1 MRQHEGLGG
10 ALGSACASAAIA
22 TNGPRRSEGRMIRKG
37 KQGPMRQETIW
48 ALKQRVREM
57 LLERKM
63 WSERAMADAPIR
75 ALIERLRP
83 VSSDIPLIRMGGAHD
98 GGYLVP
104 DDLDGIAAC
113 ISPGVSDECSFDT
126 DAATRGMDVYM
137 ADASVDGPPTDN
149 PHFHFS
155 RLFFDTYNSD
165 TTVTLDDY
173 CAPIAPG
180 SDLLLEMDIEGAEY
194 RVLQSTSDA
203 LMQRFRVMVIEFHA
217 LNSLFTPFGFD
228 QIASV
233 FDKLLRTH
241 TVVHIHPNNAGPA
254 FAKGDIGIP
263 PYLEFTF
270 HRRDRATFEKRPL
283 TFPHPLDVAND
294 ARVADV
300 VLPEIWQPR

>member
-1 MRQHEGLGG
+1 
-10 ALGSACASAAIA
+10 
-22 TNGPRRSEGRMIRKG
+22 
-37 KQGPMRQETIW
+37 MRQETIW
-48 ALKQRVREM
+48 ALRHRLREI
-57 LLERKM
+57 LLARTM
-63 WSERAMADAPIR
+63 WSERAQPDEPIR

-83 VSSDIPLIRMGGAHD
+83 QSSDVPLIRMGGAHD
-98 GGYLVP
+98 GGYLIP

-126 DAATRGMDVYM
+126 EAARRGMQVHM

-149 PHFHFS
+149 PRFHFS
-155 RLFFDTYNSD
+155 KLFFDTYNSA

-203 LMQRFRVMVIEFHA
+203 LMRRFRIMVIEFHSLA
-217 LNSLFTPFGFD
+217 SLFTPFGFD
-228 QIASV
+228 QISSV

-241 TVVHIHPNNAGPA
+241 AVVHIHPNNAGPA
-254 FAKGDIGIP
+254 YAKGDIAIP

-270 HRRDRATFEKRPL
+270 HRRDRATFSSRPL
-283 TFPHPLDVAND
+283 VFPHPLDVPND
-294 ARVADV
+294 ARVPDV
-300 VLPEIWQPR
+300 VLPPIWHPVAS